1 GAAALEPR
9 EFRGAVLVEVVERHM
24 VRVVVAAARDRQV
37 RVPILTGAE
46 DRFPPVGP
54 RAPGHDQVVRIRI
67 GARIHGHRAGPTD
80 AAAALADAVIGPDVG
95 GHARTGGVAVD
106 VAGDALSGIVVRR
119 FDDLEVV
126 QRILHQDLVI
136 AVRRRRDT
144 GPDVERDLLL
154 PGPALLRLDDDDA
167 VR

>member
-1 GAAALEPR
+1 
-9 EFRGAVLVEVVERHM
+9 
-24 VRVVVAAARDRQV
+24 
-37 RVPILTGAE
+37 
-46 DRFPPVGP
+46 
-54 RAPGHDQVVRIRI
+54 QVVRIRI

-167 VR
+167 VRRARSVDRRRRAVFQDLHRGDVVGVQEVEVRLLNGGPVNDVQ